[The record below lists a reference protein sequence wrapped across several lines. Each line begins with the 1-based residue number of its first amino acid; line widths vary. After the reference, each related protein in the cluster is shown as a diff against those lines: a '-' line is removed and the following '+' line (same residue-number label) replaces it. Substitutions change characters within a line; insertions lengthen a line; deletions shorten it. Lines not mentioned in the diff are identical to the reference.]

1 MEEFEKEQ
9 QIQQEA
15 KQSFDHLSLKEK
27 LKHSSYDA
35 RRTGVEELIKIFKQ
49 ETNFNGGVFSEHE
62 GSTFFLIFFRHSSK
76 ISWRQK
82 RDCC

>member
-1 MEEFEKEQ
+1 MEEFDQQQ

-35 RRTGVEELIKIFKQ
+35 RRTGVEELIKLFKQ
-49 ETNFNGGVFSEHE
+49 ETKFTGGVFSEHE
-62 GSTFFLIFFRHSSK
+62 GSTFFI
-76 ISWRQK
+76 
-82 RDCC
+82 